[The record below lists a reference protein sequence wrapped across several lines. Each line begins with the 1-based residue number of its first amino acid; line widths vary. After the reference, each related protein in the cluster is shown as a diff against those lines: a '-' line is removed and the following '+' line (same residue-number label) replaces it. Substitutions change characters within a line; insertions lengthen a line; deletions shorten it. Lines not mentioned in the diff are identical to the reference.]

1 MCHVVAGA
9 AAPVANVDILP
20 AGKSPVPVHDVAE
33 CAKFV
38 FFMHGLEDGVRID
51 VCVKVKKSIDMYA
64 VDTAGGVA
72 GRAEILRGSQFWAAE
87 KSGGGAVGGQIAVSV
102 V

>member
-1 MCHVVAGA
+1 
-9 AAPVANVDILP
+9 
-20 AGKSPVPVHDVAE
+20 
-33 CAKFV
+33 
-38 FFMHGLEDGVRID
+38 
-51 VCVKVKKSIDMYA
+51 MYA

-72 GRAEILRGSQFWAAE
+72 GGAEILRGSQFWAAE